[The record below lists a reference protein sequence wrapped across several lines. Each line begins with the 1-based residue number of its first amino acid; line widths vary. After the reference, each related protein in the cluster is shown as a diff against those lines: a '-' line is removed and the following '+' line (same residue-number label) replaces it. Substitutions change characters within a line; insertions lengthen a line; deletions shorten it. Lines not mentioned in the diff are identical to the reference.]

1 MLRTKAVKLSVIP
14 AMAYRVKSPK
24 GVNITI
30 QRSDKKQPGIAT
42 ISRTSGEAI
51 PLKNTDLKAY
61 PVEAFNE
68 AIALTN
74 RLPYK
79 NEKGV
84 KVSKEMVKEKKEKK
98 VEEIEVDPK
107 DYQKIVDKYSD
118 KNGKFSY
125 ELMNKDFIS
134 FAKRSSVV
142 KDMIAEGAS
151 TAKIRNYIVA
161 NKFRNLTGNDNLSD
175 KQIKKIVE
183 MLDELSEKGVYKDLD
198 AEIRRMQKANKRK

>member
-30 QRSDKKQPGIAT
+30 QRSDQKQPGIAT

-51 PLKNTDLKAY
+51 PLKNTDVKAY
-61 PVEAFNE
+61 PIEAFNE
-68 AIALTN
+68 AIRLTN
-74 RLPYK
+74 GLSYK

-98 VEEIEVDPK
+98 VEVVEVNEK
-107 DYQKIVDKYSD
+107 DYQKIIDKYSD

-125 ELMNKDFIS
+125 DLMNKDFIS

-142 KDMIAEGAS
+142 KGMIAEGES
-151 TAKIRNYIVA
+151 TARIRNYIVA
-161 NKFRNLTGNDNLSD
+161 TKFRNITGNDDLTD
-175 KQIKKIVE
+175 KQIKKIVDR
-183 MLDELSEKGVYKDLD
+183 LDEMSEKGVFKELD
-198 AEIRRMQKANKRK
+198 AELRRMQKANKRK